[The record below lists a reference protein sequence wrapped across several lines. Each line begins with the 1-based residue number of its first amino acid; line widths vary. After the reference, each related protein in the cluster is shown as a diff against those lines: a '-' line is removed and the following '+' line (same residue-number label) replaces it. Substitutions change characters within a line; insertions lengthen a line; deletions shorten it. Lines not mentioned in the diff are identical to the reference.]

1 MVFYWLCPRLD
12 MLEGLNCDKGRLMF
26 FRPAPYSS
34 GSGTA
39 NSSIQDSIKVVISK
53 LIQSTEKTEH
63 GL

>member
-1 MVFYWLCPRLD
+1 